1 MSVLNM
7 PGDELAMFGGTAP
20 QQETEPGPVPLHEL
34 YQEIRHDAL
43 QSITSI
49 LMVVAAGKHEADDPD
64 LVRRRLDQVSGQT
77 RALAGLLE
85 EAVALRPVDA
95 VVDVSAE
102 AGLTVQAQSE
112 GFAGTMRFVGAS
124 GAWAALS
131 PASLSRILTNL
142 LHNARRAA
150 GESGTVQVKVVRS
163 DGLVVLE
170 VEDDGPGFGHLETVH
185 GIGLRSTRRLLR
197 TVEGSMV
204 FGAGQLGGALVR
216 VTLPAAVPAE
226 GRRGHDED
234 LAL

>member
-1 MSVLNM
+1 M
-7 PGDELAMFGGTAP
+7 PGDEQVSFGGTEP
-20 QQETEPGPVPLHEL
+20 QQEAEAGAVPLHEL

-49 LMVVAAGKHEADDPD
+49 LMVVAAGKHEVDNPD
-64 LVRRRLDQVSGQT
+64 LVRRRLDQVSGQA

-85 EAVALRPVDA
+85 EAAALRPVDA
-95 VVDVSAE
+95 AVDVSAE

-112 GFAGTMRFVGAS
+112 GYPGTMRFVGGS

-131 PASLSRILTNL
+131 PASLTRILTNL
-142 LHNARRAA
+142 LLNARRAA
-150 GESGTVQVKVVRS
+150 GVDGTVQVKVVRN

-197 TVEGSMV
+197 TVGGSIA

-216 VTLPAAVPAE
+216 VSLPAAVPA
-226 GRRGHDED
+226 GRGHDED
-234 LAL
+234 PAL

>member
-7 PGDELAMFGGTAP
+7 PGDEQPSFGGTPP
-20 QQETEPGPVPLHEL
+20 QPTTSAEPAPLHEL

-43 QSITSI
+43 QSISSI
-49 LMVVAAGKHEADDPD
+49 LMVVAAGKHEAGDPE
-64 LVRRRLDQVSGQT
+64 LVRRRLDQVGGQT

-102 AGLTVQAQSE
+102 AGLTVQAQAE
-112 GFAGTMRFVGAS
+112 GYPGTMRFVGGS
-124 GAWAALS
+124 GAWALLS
-131 PASLSRILTNL
+131 PASLTRILTNL
-142 LHNARRAA
+142 LQNARRAA
-150 GESGTVQVKVVRS
+150 GDGGTVQVKVLRT

-185 GIGLRSTRRLLR
+185 GIGLRSTQRLLR
-197 TVEGSMV
+197 TVGGSIS

-216 VTLPAAVPAE
+216 VCLPAVATA
-226 GRRGHDED
+226 GGGLDED
-234 LAL
+234 PAL